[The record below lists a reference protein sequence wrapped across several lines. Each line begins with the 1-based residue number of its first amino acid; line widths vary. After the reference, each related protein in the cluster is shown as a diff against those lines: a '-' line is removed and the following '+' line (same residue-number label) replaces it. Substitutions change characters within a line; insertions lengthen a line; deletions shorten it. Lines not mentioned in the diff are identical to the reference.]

1 MKAKWELPALAL
13 VLLAGLLVR
22 AAYLAENRRNPDF
35 AYPAVDAGYHD
46 YWARALATGDW
57 TLHGRLEYDPK
68 IPESPYFRPPGY
80 PYFLALV
87 YRLGGPSYFVP
98 RIVQHGLGL
107 LNVLLLYA
115 LARRWIGRAA
125 AVAAAALM
133 AGYWIQIYF
142 EEEFLEPVLVVF
154 LGLAMLLALASIL
167 AKPRKGLALLAGLL
181 LAISALARPNALVF
195 APFAALWLAWISG
208 WRRRGWVLATLF
220 GVGGVGGLLPTAVR
234 NWTVG
239 GDRVLISANAGINLY
254 IGNNP
259 RANGGFVDVGD
270 GAGGGFGTSDVYPVI
285 QRQLERQAGH
295 SLEYSEISR
304 HFAREA
310 GQFIR
315 ENPGRF
321 AQLLGIKTILF
332 WGPYEAGHNKYLHFE
347 RANSPVLR
355 KLPLGFADVLTLAM
369 LGLLAPLAAGRSGAA
384 EKDRRAVFMLL
395 GGFVLAQY
403 LSFLPFFVTGQYRA
417 PVLPALFVFAGWGIA
432 RMAGLWRERRWARL
446 FLMLALGAALHGALG
461 RDVLGV
467 RVNPA
472 EWHQARGQ
480 AWSRANQPVRAAA
493 EYEAAL
499 SYAPDN
505 AYAHYNLGNALMKT
519 GQSEAARAHF
529 AEALR
534 LRPDFGQAA
543 FNLAMAL
550 NAAGDRAGAIARL
563 REAIP
568 LMPDSALPRLQL
580 GNLLQQTGAPA
591 AARAEYEAAV
601 ELDPRNE
608 MAWYALAQARKAAD
622 DRAAARQILRD
633 ALQVLPE
640 AADLRNSLAWELAID
655 PAVPE
660 DALRESLALA
670 QQGAARDPDNVGYLD
685 TLGTVLA
692 RLGRFAEARQQAEKA
707 LALARRN
714 GSAREAE
721 MIAEKLRRFERNQP
735 YVEP

>member
-57 TLHGRLEYDPK
+57 TLHGRREYDPK

-714 GSAREAE
+714 GSAREA
-721 MIAEKLRRFERNQP
+721 
-735 YVEP
+735 

>member
-714 GSAREAE
+714 GSAREA
-721 MIAEKLRRFERNQP
+721 
-735 YVEP
+735 